1 MQPSLNRIML
11 YVRDV
16 QATCDFYERH
26 FGFSHEKK
34 ADDRVTELSPANGG
48 AILMVHPAG
57 KAVKTGQVTVKLVFD
72 LQDVEGFKA
81 KCLAQGLKFGATH
94 KADGYSF
101 ANAKDPDGNSIS
113 ISSRAF
119 ACN

>member
-26 FGFSHEKK
+26 FSFTSERKT
-34 ADDRVTELSPANGG
+34 DDRVTELSPANGG

-57 KAVKTGQVTVKLVFD
+57 RPLKQGKL
-72 LQDVEGFKA
+72 
-81 KCLAQGLKFGATH
+81 
-94 KADGYSF
+94 
-101 ANAKDPDGNSIS
+101 P
-113 ISSRAF
+113 
-119 ACN
+119 